1 MKVKNYFRRK
11 NAMSEKKDC
20 GCGCQQ
26 EKEKKENNC
35 GCKHSKKTNKKD

>member
-1 MKVKNYFRRK
+1 
-11 NAMSEKKDC
+11 MSEKKDC